1 MAYILFTTKLKKHNL
16 IVLFLVYFLVIVGT
30 VYNSALT
37 AALKTRRLV
46 LDCVNPSDRVIDLD
60 PTKGAEIQKK
70 RPAIIVNDDA
80 LGKLPLKVIVPITDW
95 KDRYDIAPWMVKIE
109 PNTTN
114 GLSKTS
120 SADCFQIRSLS
131 QERLIKKLG
140 NIDAGILDDIKEAV
154 RKVLDL

>member
-1 MAYILFTTKLKKHNL
+1 MKQSEIWL
-16 IVLFLVYFLVIVGT
+16 
-30 VYNSALT
+30 
-37 AALKTRRLV
+37 
-46 LDCVNPSDRVIDLD
+46 IDLD

-70 RPAIIVNDDA
+70 RPAIIVNDDR
-80 LGKLPLKVIVPITDW
+80 LGKLPLKIIVPITDW

-109 PNTTN
+109 PNMVN

-140 NIDAGILDDIKEAV
+140 SIDSATLNQIKEAI